1 MASKKT
7 SKKLRKGKK
16 MGAVKNLDFA
26 FTKHMDAASP
36 N

>member
-7 SKKLRKGKK
+7 SKKLGKGKK
-16 MGAVKNLDFA
+16 MGNIKPLEMVIS
-26 FTKHMDAASP
+26 KHVDGSSP